1 MENISLILYTKGF
14 FGSVLKSPTQM
25 GSLSINNS
33 VTNIS
38 RLGTFKTKKF
48 CMVFYKSYPSTWYI
62 GYLYVNPEVEPE
74 KRLWGGGGV
83 VIRESSRHNTISRI
97 AEH

>member
-38 RLGTFKTKKF
+38 RLGTFKHLFKLHSNAQGFAAGAPNADT
-48 CMVFYKSYPSTWYI
+48 TDHATR
-62 GYLYVNPEVEPE
+62 GLH
-74 KRLWGGGGV
+74 GV
-83 VIRESSRHNTISRI
+83 P
-97 AEH
+97 